1 MTEKLLSPLRT
12 RPWPERWLTRAL
24 GAALASA
31 AYLVCVAWTGAS
43 GPGALVLAVLLLLLA
58 AYFGRRDDL
67 AWPLLLVAVPPATL
81 MYISHPQ
88 GYDNWPDET
97 EWPLQW
103 AFATLVIGAGVL
115 VASSVGRRFRPC
127 EEDSTEGL
135 LSAHR
140 C

>member
-31 AYLVCVAWTGAS
+31 AYFVCVAWTGAS
-43 GPGALVLAVLLLLLA
+43 VPGVLVLGALLLLLA
-58 AYFGRRDDL
+58 GYLGRRDEP
-67 AWPLLLVAVPPATL
+67 AWPVLLVAVPPAGL
-81 MYISHPQ
+81 MYVTHPR
-88 GYDNWPDET
+88 GYTNWPDET
-97 EWPLQW
+97 EWPQQW

-127 EEDSTEGL
+127 EEESTEDV
-135 LSAHR
+135 LSAHG